1 MRLIW
6 GDPRV
11 PDPVGALDLEALVE
25 LLHVHPDVSREA
37 KVDFLADGV
46 TWERKAKR
54 GQRAPTR
61 TRSRERAKRD
71 TLWTRTKTRVAVL
84 RPYAGLGLVGP
95 DVVAVEGAPFVLP
108 SHVHRCHRWPR
119 VAPPRIDA
127 ASARPCVPPVPPPA
141 RRHGDRAARAGRR
154 GARSEERPPPHGCH
168 GHRLVALARGN
179 ERSLQ
184 ALNSLHVSPPSSPLP
199 VFPPSLRL
207 AISEDPGKINR
218 GFLLPT
224 PTNHE
229 SGIEV

>member
-1 MRLIW
+1 MCLIW

-37 KVDFLADGV
+37 KVDFLANGV

-61 TRSRERAKRD
+61 TRGRERAKRD

-95 DVVAVEGAPFVLP
+95 DIVAVEGAPFVPP
-108 SHVHRCHRWPR
+108 SHVHRCHRWPAKAC

-127 ASARPCVPPVPPPA
+127 ASARRVPPIPPPA

-154 GARSEERPPPHGCH
+154 GARSEESPPPHGCH
-168 GHRLVALARGN
+168 GHRLAR
-179 ERSLQ
+179 
-184 ALNSLHVSPPSSPLP
+184 PC
-199 VFPPSLRL
+199 
-207 AISEDPGKINR
+207 
-218 GFLLPT
+218 
-224 PTNHE
+224 
-229 SGIEV
+229 SGQ